1 MLFEPRQ
8 NKSGQ
13 RTPGVTDNLLAW
25 HVLKFSLAQSVKIK
39 IREDTKN
46 SVSFYL
52 ENLCKYNRSYFI
64 DSQVNKI
71 SFTFDSV

>member
-8 NKSGQ
+8 NKPGQ

-25 HVLKFSLAQSVKIK
+25 HVLKFSLAQSVKIN
-39 IREDTKN
+39 IRGGTRN
-46 SVSFYL
+46 PMSFYL
-52 ENLCKYNRSYFI
+52 ENLCKCNRSYFI

>member
-1 MLFEPRQ
+1 MLSEPRQ
-8 NKSGQ
+8 NKPEQ

-25 HVLKFSLAQSVKIK
+25 HVLKFSLAQSVKLN
-39 IREDTKN
+39 IRGDTRN
-46 SVSFYL
+46 PVSFYL
-52 ENLCKYNRSYFI
+52 EDLCKYNRSYFI